1 MPPSDLL
8 VAFFACAVAFLL
20 AAAALA
26 VGQAA
31 GAWSPGR
38 WLVLHLAFV
47 GGISQLVLGAGQFFA
62 CAFLATAPPGRGLV
76 RCQLAAW
83 NIGTLLLAVAVP
95 ARDAALTGLAAV
107 ALLIALAL
115 FAVSLRAMR
124 RRSLQHAPWAVR
136 WYQAAAGLFAAGI
149 VLGAMLA
156 SGTYPG
162 SDPLAAHMALNVGGW
177 FGTAIIGTLHTFFP
191 SLTETRL
198 PRPRLQGPCFSAWV
212 GGVVALAVGL
222 LAGLPALAGAGW
234 VLLAVGAVVLGVN
247 LAGCL
252 LHSRRRTLSVGLL
265 AVAHGLLLGGLLVA
279 GAAAIDSGLGLP
291 PAPWRGVLFVLLLAG
306 WLAMTVL
313 GALVHLLG
321 VMQRVR
327 GLLRVGGAGPPTHTA
342 EMPAW
347 PAAVP
352 GLAVLASAAST
363 ALELAVPR
371 TVALTVLAATYL
383 AVSAVAVRAL
393 IAALRAA
400 LLEV

>member
-1 MPPSDLL
+1 MRPGDLL
-8 VAFFACAVAFLL
+8 VTFFACAVAFLL
-20 AAAALA
+20 AAAVLA

-31 GAWSPGR
+31 GAWSAER

-107 ALLIALAL
+107 ALLSALVL
-115 FAVSLRAMR
+115 FVVSLDRMR

-156 SGTYPG
+156 SGTHPG
-162 SDPLAAHMALNVGGW
+162 SNPLAAHIALNVGGW
-177 FGTAIIGTLHTFFP
+177 FGTAIVGTLHTFFP
-191 SLTETRL
+191 SLTQTRL
-198 PRPRLQGPCFSAWV
+198 PRPRLQSPCFRAWV
-212 GGVVALAVGL
+212 GGIMALALGL

-247 LAGCL
+247 LAGCVRRG
-252 LHSRRRTLSVGLL
+252 SRRTLSVGLL
-265 AVAHGLLLGGLLVA
+265 AVAHGLLLAGLLVA
-279 GAAAIDSGLGLP
+279 GAAAIAGSGLP

-327 GLLRVGGAGPPTHTA
+327 GLLRAGAAGPPTRAA
-342 EMPAW
+342 ELPAW
-347 PAAVP
+347 PAAVS
-352 GLAVLASAAST
+352 GLAVLTAAAST

-371 TVALTVLAATYL
+371 TVALTVLAVTYL
-383 AVSAVAVRAL
+383 ALGAVAVRAL
-393 IAALRAA
+393 IGALRAA
-400 LLEV
+400 PLEV